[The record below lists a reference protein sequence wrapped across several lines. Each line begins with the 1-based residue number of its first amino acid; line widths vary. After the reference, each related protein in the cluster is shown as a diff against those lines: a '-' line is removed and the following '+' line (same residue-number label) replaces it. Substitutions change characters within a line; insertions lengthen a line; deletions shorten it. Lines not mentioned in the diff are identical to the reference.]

1 MSSTSPTNSNFLTGV
16 THLTLPEQTTNAS
29 FLTPTSSVVM
39 PILSQLGHTPTHSNS
54 AFSSTSARP
63 LPFSD
68 LSFSLPNRPTPFP
81 PPSSDFLNTPLS
93 NNPLNNLPPTST
105 LPQTIFKEFLTR
117 QRASSSNLSQN
128 YLSSSSIPTPAI
140 IIPFTSF
147 APIPSLAVR
156 GSSTTSN
163 SPSIRPGSFNS
174 SASPRPLSTL
184 QQTPQPSS
192 NEVEDL
198 KEEMVR
204 LRKRI
209 ETQDQLIEVLLSSN
223 STGNTP
229 LEEVE
234 RKLKD
239 TSTCLMLDIND
250 IFTENLALK
259 AKNRKSKKIIDQ
271 LKTEISAL
279 QESPWKKRK
288 NEGRSL

>member
-1 MSSTSPTNSNFLTGV
+1 MSSTNPTNSNFLTGV

-29 FLTPTSSVVM
+29 FLTPISSVVM

-156 GSSTTSN
+156 GSSTTTN
-163 SPSIRPGSFNS
+163 SPPIRPGSFNS
-174 SASPRPLSTL
+174 SASPRPLSTY
-184 QQTPQPSS
+184 QQTPQPSN
-192 NEVEDL
+192 NEVENL
-198 KEEMVR
+198 REEMVI
-204 LRKRI
+204 LRKRL
-209 ETQDQLIEVLLSSN
+209 ETQDQLIEVLSSSN
-223 STGNTP
+223 SAGNTP
-229 LEEVE
+229 LEEAE

-239 TSTCLMLDIND
+239 ASTCLLLDKA
-250 IFTENLALK
+250 TLCAENHGLK
-259 AKNRKSKKIIDQ
+259 KEDRKSRKIIDQ

-279 QESPWKKRK
+279 QESSLKKQK
-288 NEGRSL
+288 K